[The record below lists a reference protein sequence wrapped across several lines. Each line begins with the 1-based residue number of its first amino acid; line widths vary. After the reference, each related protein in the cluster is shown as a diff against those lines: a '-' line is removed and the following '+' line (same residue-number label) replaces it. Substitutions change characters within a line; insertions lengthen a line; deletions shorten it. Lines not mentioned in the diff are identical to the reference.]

1 MKTVLL
7 LATALTI
14 VLASENATDDGLE
27 DGQTKCPRDMN
38 NDGEV
43 DADEFDICPFFA
55 ECAES
60 TNKTWSGCVPKGNHV
75 CYKYSK
81 GGESGV
87 IVGVA
92 MATPSQS
99 CCDGAVCS
107 SRQTCVEVN
116 DPSAT
121 FTYDFDE
128 DSNPVSYTVGQ
139 VARNGWQNAKGEA
152 FENKPK
158 QCIDKVFDVTAAA
171 SQTHSARGPPMALTP
186 PPRLRKPRLT
196 AASPPRPVTQG
207 TAADHRALGL
217 DGHHRHR
224 AHPPVRQEPG
234 RDRRHAAAPHRPRR
248 VLLPRA
254 VGGVDL
260 RPVHRVRRRGHDL
273 HVRGAPGQARPLPAR
288 LRLALLRRHEPAL
301 RVFVWRCFDGDPFVP
316 DNYFRLAA
324 QHDLLALEGTCN
336 AYFGGY
342 YSLDVSTTAWDTD
355 PTTTT
360 TGLCGRGFITFLII
374 MAYAQAAAVVTM
386 VAFKVLAFLGAEVPT
401 DSKMGACLAKLPCFR
416 GTKDVE
422 IGNKA

>member
-14 VLASENATDDGLE
+14 VLANENATDDGLE

-43 DADEFDICPFFA
+43 DTDEFQICPFFA

-60 TNKTWSGCVPKGNHV
+60 TNQTFSTCVPKGNHV

-87 IVGVA
+87 IVGMA

-99 CCDGAVCS
+99 CCDGAVCT

-116 DPSAT
+116 DPSET

-128 DSNPVSYTVGQ
+128 DSIPVSYTVGE

-158 QCIDKVFDVTAAA
+158 TCVNKVFDVT
-171 SQTHSARGPPMALTP
+171 
-186 PPRLRKPRLT
+186 
-196 AASPPRPVTQG
+196 QG
-207 TAADHRALGL
+207 TRQIIAPWGSMVIIVIALIL
-217 DGHHRHR
+217 LFVKNQDGIV
-224 AHPPVRQEPG
+224 AM
-234 RDRRHAAAPHRPRR
+234 
-248 VLLPRA
+248 LLPLIVLVA
-254 VGGVDL
+254 SFF
-260 RPVHRVRRRGHDL
+260 
-273 HVRGAPGQARPLPAR
+273 
-288 LRLALLRRHEPAL
+288 LALSEAWIFAL
-301 RVFVWRCFDGDPFVP
+301 FTAFVAVATTSTSAEHQGKLVLFLLAFVWLYFGGMNLLFAWPTSETP

-324 QHDLLALEGTCN
+324 QNDLLALETSCDT
-336 AYFGGY
+336 YFGGY
-342 YSLDVSTTAWDTD
+342 YGLDASTRAWDTD
-355 PTTTT
+355 GTTTT

-401 DSKMGACLAKLPCFR
+401 DSKIGACLAKLPCFR

>member
-27 DGQTKCPRDMN
+27 DGETKCPRDMN
-38 NDGEV
+38 NDGKV
-43 DADEFDICPFFA
+43 DADEFETCPFFM

-60 TNKTWSGCVPKGNHV
+60 TNKTWSGCVLKGNHV

-87 IVGVA
+87 IVGAA

-116 DPSAT
+116 DPDRT

-158 QCIDKVFDVTAAA
+158 QCIDKVFDVT
-171 SQTHSARGPPMALTP
+171 
-186 PPRLRKPRLT
+186 
-196 AASPPRPVTQG
+196 QG
-207 TAADHRALGL
+207 TRQIIAPWGSMVIIVIALIL
-217 DGHHRHR
+217 LFVKNQDGIV
-224 AHPPVRQEPG
+224 AM
-234 RDRRHAAAPHRPRR
+234 
-248 VLLPRA
+248 LLPLIVLVA
-254 VGGVDL
+254 SFF
-260 RPVHRVRRRGHDL
+260 
-273 HVRGAPGQARPLPAR
+273 
-288 LRLALLRRHEPAL
+288 LALSEAWIFAL
-301 RVFVWRCFDGDPFVP
+301 FTAFVAVATTSTSAEHQGKLVLFLLAFVWLYFGGMNLLFAFSFGGAEANPFVP

-342 YSLDVSTTAWDTD
+342 YGLDVSTTAWDTD

-401 DSKMGACLAKLPCFR
+401 DSTMGACLAKLPCFR

-422 IGNKA
+422 VGNKA